1 MDLVRKALSSVSPE
15 NSFGDASCF
24 RKVYTFSWG
33 GKKYVM
39 KVDNKFLWKEEET
52 GFCFHEHE
60 KWKSWSQ
67 YSRGRKW
74 LAPILASGQIKR
86 PCQPPSN
93 EKESW
98 VVMPKLQP
106 LPNVLRSSCNYSL
119 ERYLRE
125 KSCPNFGLIFQ
136 RQAGIV
142 TGFIFQILAT
152 IFMLEIG
159 LWIIGEIGLLLITH
173 RQ

>member
-125 KSCPNFGLIFQ
+125 KILPKLRIDFPEASWDRDRIHIPDLSNDLHVGNWAMDN
-136 RQAGIV
+136 RGNW
-142 TGFIFQILAT
+142 FIIDYA
-152 IFMLEIG
+152 
-159 LWIIGEIGLLLITH
+159 
-173 RQ
+173 